1 MPQAQAKDGLLAILF
16 CLKEGPLVNQLPKTL
31 PRVKASAFAFFA
43 VVTFLAVGLWHAPL
57 RAQERIFRCGNEYTN
72 SAQAAQ
78 RNDCK
83 PIEGGSVTVV
93 QPPKAAAGASAGAR
107 SANSAGAGAGA
118 KVETSEQRTR
128 DAEARQILEA
138 ELRKAE
144 TRREELLKAY
154 NQGEPEKEG
163 KESRNHQKY
172 LDRVAEMKVNLD
184 RVESDIAGLRRE
196 LGRLSVA
203 SSSNTR

>member
-1 MPQAQAKDGLLAILF
+1 VI
-16 CLKEGPLVNQLPKTL
+16 QLQNTL
-31 PRVKASAFAFFA
+31 PCIKASAFAFSAVVTSFA
-43 VVTFLAVGLWHAPL
+43 VVFWHAPL
-57 RAQERIFRCGNEYTN
+57 QAQERIFRCGNEYTN

-93 QPPKAAAGASAGAR
+93 QPPKAAAGASVGVR
-107 SANSAGAGAGA
+107 SANSSGA

-163 KESRNHQKY
+163 KESRNYQKY
-172 LDRVAEMKVNLD
+172 LDRVAEMKANLD

>member
-1 MPQAQAKDGLLAILF
+1 
-16 CLKEGPLVNQLPKTL
+16 VSQLQKKL
-31 PRVKASAFAFFA
+31 PWIKVSAFAFSAVVTSFA
-43 VVTFLAVGLWHAPL
+43 VVFWHATL
-57 RAQERIFRCGNEYTN
+57 QAQERIFRCGNEYTN

-93 QPPKAAAGASAGAR
+93 QPPKTAAGASAGVR

-118 KVETSEQRTR
+118 KVETSEQRIR

-154 NQGEPEKEG
+154 NQGEPDKEG
-163 KESRNHQKY
+163 KESRNYQKY
-172 LDRVAEMKVNLD
+172 LDRVAEMKANLD
-184 RVESDIAGLRRE
+184 RVESDIVGLRRE

>member
-1 MPQAQAKDGLLAILF
+1 VI
-16 CLKEGPLVNQLPKTL
+16 QLQNTL
-31 PRVKASAFAFFA
+31 PCIKASAFAFSAVVTSFA
-43 VVTFLAVGLWHAPL
+43 VVFWHAPL
-57 RAQERIFRCGNEYTN
+57 QAQERIFRCGNEYTN

-83 PIEGGSVTVV
+83 PIEGGSVTVA
-93 QPPKAAAGASAGAR
+93 QPPKIPAVASAGGR
-107 SANSAGAGAGA
+107 SANSSGA

-154 NQGEPEKEG
+154 NQGEPDKEG
-163 KESRNHQKY
+163 KESRNYQKY
-172 LDRVAEMKVNLD
+172 LDRVAEMKANLD

>member
-1 MPQAQAKDGLLAILF
+1 MS
-16 CLKEGPLVNQLPKTL
+16 QLQNTL
-31 PRVKASAFAFFA
+31 PWVKLAALAFFA
-43 VVTFLAVGLWHAPL
+43 FVTFWAVGLWHAPL
-57 RAQERIFRCGNEYTN
+57 QAQERIFRCGNEYTN

-93 QPPKAAAGASAGAR
+93 QPPKTAAVASAGAR
-107 SANSAGAGAGA
+107 SANSAGTGSR
-118 KVETSEQRTR
+118 VETSEQRTR

-144 TRREELLKAY
+144 TRRDELLKAY
-154 NQGEPEKEG
+154 NQGEPEKVG
-163 KESRNHQKY
+163 KESRNYQKY
-172 LDRVAEMKVNLD
+172 LDRVAEMKANID

>member
-1 MPQAQAKDGLLAILF
+1 
-16 CLKEGPLVNQLPKTL
+16 VSQLQSTL
-31 PRVKASAFAFFA
+31 PWVKVSALSFFLL
-43 VVTFLAVGLWHAPL
+43 VTLWAVGLRHAPL
-57 RAQERIFRCGNEYTN
+57 QAQERIFRCGNEYTN

-93 QPPKAAAGASAGAR
+93 PPSKAAAGTSAGGR
-107 SANSAGAGAGA
+107 SANSSGA
-118 KVETSEQRTR
+118 KVETSEQRAR

-154 NQGEPEKEG
+154 NQGEPDKEG
-163 KESRNHQKY
+163 KESRNYQKY
-172 LDRVAEMKVNLD
+172 LDRVAEMKANLD

>member
-1 MPQAQAKDGLLAILF
+1 MS
-16 CLKEGPLVNQLPKTL
+16 QLQNTL
-31 PRVKASAFAFFA
+31 PRVKATAFAFF
-43 VVTFLAVGLWHAPL
+43 TFLAVGLWHAPL
-57 RAQERIFRCGNEYTN
+57 QAQERIFRCGNEYTN

-83 PIEGGSVTVV
+83 PMEGGSVTVV
-93 QPPKAAAGASAGAR
+93 QPPKAVTGSSAGAR
-107 SANSAGAGAGA
+107 SAQSAGAAG

-144 TRREELLKAY
+144 TRRQELLKAY

-163 KESRNHQKY
+163 KESRNYQKY
-172 LDRVAEMKVNLD
+172 LDRVAEMKSNID

>member
-1 MPQAQAKDGLLAILF
+1 MAILF
-16 CLKEGPLVNQLPKTL
+16 CLKECPLVNQLPKTL

-57 RAQERIFRCGNEYTN
+57 QAQERIFRCGNEYTN

-93 QPPKAAAGASAGAR
+93 PPPKAAAGASTGAR
-107 SANSAGAGAGA
+107 SANSAGA

-172 LDRVAEMKVNLD
+172 LDRVAEMKANLD
-184 RVESDIAGLRRE
+184 RVESDLAGLRRE

>member
-1 MPQAQAKDGLLAILF
+1 
-16 CLKEGPLVNQLPKTL
+16 VSQLPKTSL
-31 PRVKASAFAFFA
+31 WVKGSAFAFFA
-43 VVTFLAVGLWHAPL
+43 LVTAFAMGFWHAPL
-57 RAQERIFRCGNEYTN
+57 QAQERIFRCGNEYTN

-93 QPPKAAAGASAGAR
+93 QPPKAAAGASVGAR
-107 SANSAGAGAGA
+107 SANSAGAGS

-163 KESRNHQKY
+163 KESRNYQKY
-172 LDRVAEMKVNLD
+172 LDRVAEMKANLD